1 MGTTLQDDITK
12 ANARICKHMNDDHKI
27 SIIAYCDY
35 YGGNA
40 DDCRNLCVARD
51 YAPAYALAH

>member
-35 YGGNA
+35 YGGVYLKQQPRLGNGA
-40 DDCRNLCVARD
+40 GGSSE
-51 YAPAYALAH
+51 